1 VLRRFTNARPR
12 FCRVKAT
19 EADALLKWNDLVEAL
34 RLLEPNDVHR
44 FFNYCIKLKSG
55 ENGRRLRRIKKASAL
70 KADWKSFRGYY
81 RKITRTKISPEDSEE
96 INAVYYLVCHEGTS

>member
-1 VLRRFTNARPR
+1 MTRAFTNAHPR
-12 FCRVKAT
+12 FCQVKA
-19 EADALLKWNDLVEAL
+19 AKVDALPKWNDPAEAL

-44 FFNYCIKLKSG
+44 FFNYCMKLKTG

-96 INAVYYLVCHEGTS
+96 INAVGYLACHESTS